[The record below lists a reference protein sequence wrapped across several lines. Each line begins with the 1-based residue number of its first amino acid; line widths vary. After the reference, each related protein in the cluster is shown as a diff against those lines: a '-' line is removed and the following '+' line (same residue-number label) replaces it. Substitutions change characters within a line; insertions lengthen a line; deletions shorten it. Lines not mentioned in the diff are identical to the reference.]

1 MESLRVML
9 VDAAPD
15 RAALV
20 EEALRQ
26 DGHRVIATLGPEADL
41 AGRVRDLAP
50 DIIIIDMDAPNRDV
64 LEHMRT
70 ISRDQPKPV
79 VMFAEQSDGE
89 TINTAIRAGVS
100 AYVVDGLSGKR
111 LRAIMEVAV
120 ARFQE
125 FQSLRRE
132 LEEIR
137 LKLSERTLVE
147 QAKGLLMTHRSITE
161 KEAFA
166 ALRKMAMDRNLR
178 LGDTARNV
186 IAVFEMM
193 G

>member
-1 MESLRVML
+1 MEPLRVML

-15 RAALV
+15 RAALL
-20 EEALRQ
+20 EDTLRA

-41 AGRVRDLAP
+41 AARVRDLAP

-64 LEHMRT
+64 LEHMRS
-70 ISRDQPKPV
+70 ISRDQPRPV
-79 VMFAEQSDGE
+79 VMFAEQSDSD

-125 FQSLRRE
+125 FQALRRE
-132 LEEIR
+132 LEETR
-137 LKLSERTLVE
+137 LKLSERKLVE
-147 QAKGLLMTHRSITE
+147 RAKGLLMTHRHMNE

-178 LGDTARNV
+178 LGEAAQNV